1 MDIAQDQ
8 VLLTKKGEVRKRKP
22 KKSNDYFTEDTQA
35 AILTFRAS
43 NNQDE
48 RDKLYREKIHYAFY
62 KLSEN
67 IIHTFKFYHLDS
79 ESIEDLKYELI
90 SFMLEKLKRYDASK
104 GKAYS
109 YFGTIIKRY
118 LIVYNKKNY
127 KNKIGRVEIEDI
139 DNDTKTVDSLVYEEF
154 KDELDVNNIVDVFA
168 NRLDRDMFDIF
179 QNENDLKVAICIL
192 EIFKKREELEVRQ
205 QLNLFNKKLLY
216 IYIKEMVDV
225 PTNSVTR
232 VIKRLKVLYKQ
243 VLEEEMKKT
252 GY

>member
-1 MDIAQDQ
+1 METHLMDVVQDQ
-8 VLLTKKGEVRKRKP
+8 IMLTKKGEIRKRKP

-35 AILTFRAS
+35 AILKYRAS

-48 RDKLYREKIHYAFY
+48 RDRLYREEIHYAFY

-67 IIHTFKFYHLDS
+67 IIHTFKFYYLDS

-90 SFMLEKLKRYDASK
+90 SFMLEKLKLYDESK

-127 KNKIGRVEIEDI
+127 KNKVGRVEVDEIHN
-139 DNDTKTVDSLVYEEF
+139 DNKTVDSLVYEEF
-154 KDELDVNNIVDVFA
+154 KEELDIDSSINAFIS
-168 NRLDRDMFDIF
+168 RLDRDMFDIF
-179 QNENDLKVAICIL
+179 QNENDLKVAVCIL
-192 EIFKKREELEVRQ
+192 EMFRKREELD
-205 QLNLFNKKLLY
+205 LFNKKLIY

-225 PTNSVTR
+225 PTNSITR
-232 VIKRLKVLYKQ
+232 VIKRLKLLYKD
-243 VLEEEMKKT
+243 VLEEYMRKT
-252 GY
+252 EY

>member
-1 MDIAQDQ
+1 MDVVQDQ
-8 VLLTKKGEVRKRKP
+8 IMLTKKGEIRKRKP

-35 AILTFRAS
+35 AILKYRAS

-48 RDKLYREKIHYAFY
+48 RDRLYREEIHYAFY

-67 IIHTFKFYHLDS
+67 IIHTFKFYYLDS

-90 SFMLEKLKRYDASK
+90 SFMLEKLKLYDESK

-127 KNKIGRVEIEDI
+127 KNKVGRVEVDEIHN
-139 DNDTKTVDSLVYEEF
+139 DNKTVDSLVYEEF
-154 KDELDVNNIVDVFA
+154 KEELDIDSSINAFVS
-168 NRLDRDMFDIF
+168 RLDRDMFDIF
-179 QNENDLKVAICIL
+179 QNENDLKVAVCIL
-192 EIFKKREELEVRQ
+192 EMFRKREELD
-205 QLNLFNKKLLY
+205 LFNKKLIY

-225 PTNSVTR
+225 PTNSITR
-232 VIKRLKVLYKQ
+232 VIKRLKLLYKD
-243 VLEEEMKKT
+243 VLEEYMRKT
-252 GY
+252 EY

>member
-1 MDIAQDQ
+1 M
-8 VLLTKKGEVRKRKP
+8 LTKKGEIRKRKP

-35 AILTFRAS
+35 AILKYRAS

-48 RDKLYREKIHYAFY
+48 RDRLYREEIHYAFY

-67 IIHTFKFYHLDS
+67 IIHTFKFYYLDS

-90 SFMLEKLKRYDASK
+90 SFMLEKLKLYDESK

-127 KNKIGRVEIEDI
+127 KNKVGRVEVDEIHN
-139 DNDTKTVDSLVYEEF
+139 DNKTVDSLVYEEF
-154 KDELDVNNIVDVFA
+154 KEELDIDSSINAFVS
-168 NRLDRDMFDIF
+168 RLDRDMFDIF
-179 QNENDLKVAICIL
+179 QNENDLKVAVCIL
-192 EIFKKREELEVRQ
+192 EMFRKREELD
-205 QLNLFNKKLLY
+205 LFNKKLIY

-225 PTNSVTR
+225 PTNSITR
-232 VIKRLKVLYKQ
+232 VIKRLKLLYKD
-243 VLEEEMKKT
+243 VLEEYMRKT
-252 GY
+252 EY

>member
-1 MDIAQDQ
+1 METHLMDVVQDQ
-8 VLLTKKGEVRKRKP
+8 IMLTKKGEIRKRKP

-35 AILTFRAS
+35 AILKYRAS

-48 RDKLYREKIHYAFY
+48 RDRLYREEIHYAFY

-67 IIHTFKFYHLDS
+67 IIHTFKFYYLDS

-90 SFMLEKLKRYDASK
+90 SFMLEKLKLYDESK

-127 KNKIGRVEIEDI
+127 KNKVGRVEVDEIHN
-139 DNDTKTVDSLVYEEF
+139 DNKTVDSLVYEEF
-154 KDELDVNNIVDVFA
+154 KEELDIDSSINAFVS
-168 NRLDRDMFDIF
+168 RLDRDMFDIF
-179 QNENDLKVAICIL
+179 QNENDLKVAVCIL
-192 EIFKKREELEVRQ
+192 EMFRKREELD
-205 QLNLFNKKLLY
+205 LFNKKLIY

-225 PTNSVTR
+225 PTNSITR
-232 VIKRLKVLYKQ
+232 VIKRLKLLYKD
-243 VLEEEMKKT
+243 VLEEYMRKT
-252 GY
+252 EY